1 MGQMSSND
9 IEIVMNLTGLE
20 LREWGV
26 MASVDATGG
35 EWIRAPG
42 LPEPLQLIPWPR
54 ATRRGRGEQRE
65 EPQGV
70 QHTPL
75 KILELKPESSEVE
88 ILQGNLERICQR
100 LNACGASVVSIIA
113 VMGTY
118 RTGKSFLLDLLARY
132 LKMKAAEAAQAE
144 AAELARREALELG
157 LQAPPPAPP
166 RRTGAQ
172 IQQGDHPQIQ
182 ALPRL

>member
-1 MGQMSSND
+1 MSSND

-65 EPQGV
+65 EPQGEPSGERGE
-70 QHTPL
+70 H
-75 KILELKPESSEVE
+75 SFEVE
-88 ILQGNLERICQR
+88 
-100 LNACGASVVSIIA
+100 
-113 VMGTY
+113 
-118 RTGKSFLLDLLARY
+118 
-132 LKMKAAEAAQAE
+132 
-144 AAELARREALELG
+144 
-157 LQAPPPAPP
+157 LQAAL
-166 RRTGAQ
+166 TLSVQQAQ
-172 IQQGDHPQIQ
+172 LHSSSC
-182 ALPRL
+182 